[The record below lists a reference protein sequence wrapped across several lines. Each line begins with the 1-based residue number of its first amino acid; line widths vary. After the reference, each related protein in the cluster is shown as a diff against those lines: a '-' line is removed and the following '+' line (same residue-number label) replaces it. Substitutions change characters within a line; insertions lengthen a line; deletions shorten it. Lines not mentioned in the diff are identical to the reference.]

1 MSGPKSSRYTLTA
14 AQRRAIQ
21 RQIEEELIRIQ
32 RAIEE
37 EQRRIKEQ
45 KRLAELETLRSNAS
59 NAKSSMDALRAIIST
74 IKNSVSED
82 ERDPAGLLALHDFCK
97 VMDKKI
103 LTIEDVDERSEFE
116 ELHTRNKELG
126 KAILSIQDAQV
137 KAGAIQKKQADIY
150 RIKMLERLNLDFNIS
165 FKGIANRKKLEE
177 NEFVPKILE
186 ALDEISILELSDALK
201 KKLEEVKAKSKEI
214 ESTDYLQNYY
224 AITIIPFVKECKAF
238 DELVMKHGQE
248 YEDLTNRYKVLADEV
263 GVPIE
268 DVPFEEKAINLLL
281 EKIAFLEKKLLE
293 KREEE
298 YICDSIDEAM
308 VEIGYKTVGSREV
321 TVKNGRHFR
330 SELYKVDEG
339 TVVNVTYSDDG
350 QVTMEL
356 GAADIEDRV
365 PTDQEMRSL
374 VEDMTRFCGNYSEVE
389 RKLREKGI
397 EPKRISILPP
407 HAEYA
412 QIIDIS
418 EFELKEDI
426 GKYHVRKKQSTTK
439 IALHKGE

>member
-21 RQIEEELIRIQ
+21 RQIEEELLRVQ

-37 EQRRIKEQ
+37 EQRRKREQ

-59 NAKSSMDALRAIIST
+59 NAKSSMDTLHSVIAE

-82 ERDPAGLLALHDFCK
+82 ERDPAGLLALYDFCK
-97 VMDKKI
+97 AMDKKI
-103 LTIEDVDERSEFE
+103 QSIEDVDEGSGFE
-116 ELHTRNKELG
+116 EFHARNKELS

-137 KAGAIQKKQADIY
+137 KAAAIQKKQADIY

-177 NEFVPKILE
+177 NDYVPKILE

-201 KKLEEVKAKSKEI
+201 KKLEEVKEKSKEI
-214 ESTDYLQNYY
+214 ESIDYLQNYY
-224 AITIIPFVKECKAF
+224 AITVIPFVKECRAF
-238 DELVMKHGQE
+238 DELLMKHGQE
-248 YEDLTNRYKVLADEV
+248 YENLTNRYKVLADEV
-263 GVPIE
+263 GVPVE
-268 DVPFEEKAINLLL
+268 DIPFEEKAINLLL
-281 EKIAFLEKKLLE
+281 EKIAYLEKQLLE
-293 KREEE
+293 KRVEE
-298 YICDSIDEAM
+298 YICDSIDKAM

-356 GAADIEDRV
+356 GAADVEDRV

-374 VEDMTRFCGNYSEVE
+374 VEDMTRFCGNYTEVE

-397 EPKRISILPP
+397 EPKRISVLPP

-412 QIIDIS
+412 QIIDVS
-418 EFELKEDI
+418 EFELTEDI
-426 GKYHVRKKQSTTK
+426 GKYHVRKKQATTNTT
-439 IALHKGE
+439 LYKGE